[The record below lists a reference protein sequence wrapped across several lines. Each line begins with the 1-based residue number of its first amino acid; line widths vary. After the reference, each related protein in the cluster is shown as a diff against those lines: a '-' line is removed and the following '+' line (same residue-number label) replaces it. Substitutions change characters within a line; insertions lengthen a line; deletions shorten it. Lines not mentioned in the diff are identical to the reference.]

1 MAKIVDIVEGSVIEV
16 EYADGEIGIDLSPLH
31 MKKFTP
37 YSIGERVET
46 RTTSA
51 AGGEFF
57 RCEIIDVFPDDKCEV
72 RLLDNGRRLK
82 VPQSWMRR
90 SKSFAMGD
98 IVTCPYKGTT
108 QFFWGRIM
116 KVNAD
121 GTYDVKFDDGDEEFN
136 VILLYSAMFG

>member
-1 MAKIVDIVEGSVIEV
+1 
-16 EYADGEIGIDLSPLH
+16 

-51 AGGEFF
+51 ADGEFF